1 MLKRISF
8 FILGTIML
16 NSIVFLLLGTAIAAS
31 TCEGLTNLKLADTT
45 ITSASV
51 VPEGPAPKIRGFGK
65 SFPGGTSQP
74 NIPAHCR
81 VLLDLRPTSDSL
93 IKMELWLP
101 TENWNGKFM
110 GTGNGFFAG
119 SIQGRMFDMPE
130 ALRLGY
136 ATAGTDTGHQE
147 QGGDWAIGHPEKMID
162 FAYRS
167 THEMTVK
174 GKEIIKAFYNRKAEY
189 SYFKGCSTG
198 GRQALMEAQRYP
210 DDYDGIIAGSCANR
224 HIHMW
229 TAAVAQ
235 VVDLFRL
242 EAVHRAKDGWNQ

>member
-1 MLKRISF
+1 MF
-8 FILGTIML
+8 
-16 NSIVFLLLGTAIAAS
+16 NSIAFFLLGAAVS
-31 TCEGLTNLKLADTT
+31 ATPCDKLIDLELADTT
-45 ITSASV
+45 ITSASLV
-51 VPEGPAPKIRGFGK
+51 AEGPAPKAGMFGRRA
-65 SFPGGTSQP
+65 PQA

-81 VLLDLRPTSDSL
+81 IELDLRPTSDSL

-101 TENWNGKFM
+101 AQNWNGKFM

-119 SIQGRMFDMPE
+119 SIQGRAFDMPE

-174 GKEIIKAFYNRKAEY
+174 SKEIIKAFYGRNLEY
-189 SYFKGCSTG
+189 AYFKGCSTMM
-198 GRQALMEAQRYP
+198 RRTRVRTLRSRLCLHSAISRP
-210 DDYDGIIAGSCANR
+210 FHTCP
-224 HIHMW
+224 IHLKKPM
-229 TAAVAQ
+229 AAASPHVKIG
-235 VVDLFRL
+235 VSGV
-242 EAVHRAKDGWNQ
+242 GNS